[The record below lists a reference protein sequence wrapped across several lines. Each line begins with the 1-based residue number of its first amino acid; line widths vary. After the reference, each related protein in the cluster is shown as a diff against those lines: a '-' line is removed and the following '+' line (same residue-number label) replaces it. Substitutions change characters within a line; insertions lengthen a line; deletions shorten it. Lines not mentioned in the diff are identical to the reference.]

1 MIQKEKTIVALDF
14 ENPDKA
20 KALVETLGDLIEW
33 YKVGPVLFTRYG
45 TEIIQFLHLNKKKI
59 FVDLKLHDTPNVTAE
74 TVTQIAEMGVEYTTV
89 HLTGGS
95 KMLEKAATACRGSK
109 LKLIGV
115 SLLTTS
121 QVLDY
126 KDFGFTGT
134 ATDLVLKFKDMAL
147 QARLSGMLCSQAE
160 LTELR
165 KTVPADFKLVTAGI
179 RIAGREVYNDDQ
191 ARTASPKE
199 AVDSGADFLIIGRPI
214 TQSGEPKKRV
224 LELFA

>member
-1 MIQKEKTIVALDF
+1 MHKEKTIVALDF

-33 YKVGPVLFTRYG
+33 YKIGPVLFTRYG
-45 TEIIQFLHLNKKKI
+45 TDIIQFLHLNKKKI

-95 KMLEKAATACRGSK
+95 RMLEKASTACRGSK

-115 SLLTTS
+115 SLLTTA
-121 QVLDY
+121 QAADY

-134 ATDLVLKFKDMAL
+134 DTDLVVKLKEMAL

-160 LTELR
+160 LSALR
-165 KTVPADFKLVTAGI
+165 KSVPADFKLVTAGI
-179 RIAGREVYNDDQ
+179 RIPGCEVYNDDQ

-199 AVDSGADFLIIGRPI
+199 AVESGADFIIVGRPI
-214 TQSGEPKKRV
+214 TQSGEPKNRV
-224 LELFA
+224 LELFS